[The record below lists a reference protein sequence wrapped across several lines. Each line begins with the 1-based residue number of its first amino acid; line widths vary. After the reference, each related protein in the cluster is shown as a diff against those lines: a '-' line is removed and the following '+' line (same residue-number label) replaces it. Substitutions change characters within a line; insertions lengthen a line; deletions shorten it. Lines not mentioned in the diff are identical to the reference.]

1 MYRRKRAFLTLFL
14 SLALV
19 NISLFSIIPERVKA
33 PEQFKTYP
41 SSVTVTSGTPSG
53 SVPDD
58 VSFEDGNFYTVVEED
73 VNAGSVF
80 QNDTINP
87 NATGTFTEWD
97 GGVGPANCDA
107 ATHWGCVDEGPPSP
121 GDENTSYIFSTLST
135 PGPVVLE
142 RDTFNATDYTLD
154 AGFSIDKLTVFGTA
168 LEVAPPP
175 NGVFCA
181 SCVFSFPALS
191 CGANIGLVE
200 EWQEANSTFTTDPAT
215 GSPWTDSGI
224 DAVEI
229 GIQLSWDG
237 PGPSPESRATLLYG
251 IVLSSS
257 PEDDYTAVFQ
267 FDFTSIQGSEDPE
280 LEIKGLRT
288 GDTEAILVQVLR
300 SGTWITLSSDAFD
313 TTLTTSKFGLSTTD
327 VLGGSASV
335 RIIDSDTTDDTQT
348 TISIDEIVILTGG
361 KANNPS
367 SAISVSTRSEYRSF
381 ENRLLVHLFWTQS
394 GGPEEASASD
404 KWVTVFIDG
413 HLVGKGIFRVKE
425 DHTFVP
431 VPWGVL
437 DGGLHNGTVRGFVLI
452 NWSTGPTVHASVP
465 EEITLDNFLR
475 WLLIVTIGMVILI
488 AVIAWAIKVM
498 NERRLDKEMLRR

>member
-1 MYRRKRAFLTLFL
+1 MYRRNRAFLTLFL

-58 VSFEDGNFYTVVEED
+58 VSFEDSVFYTVIEED
-73 VNAGSVF
+73 VNDAVDF
-80 QNDTINP
+80 QNDTLNP
-87 NATGTFTEWD
+87 SGLGTFNQMPIAFGAACTIIGDW
-97 GGVGPANCDA
+97 NCTA
-107 ATHWGCVDEGPPSP
+107 EGPPSP
-121 GDENTSYIFSTLST
+121 GDGDSTYVG
-135 PGPVVLE
+135 GPLTGGQVGN
-142 RDTFNATDYTLD
+142 DTYATQDYTLD
-154 AGFSIDKLTVFGTA
+154 SGFSIDEIRVSGTA
-168 LEVAPPP
+168 RVIPPP
-175 NGVFCA
+175 DGEFYALCI
-181 SCVFSFPALS
+181 FSGAVLS
-191 CGANIGLVE
+191 CGSDNGLTMAYV
-200 EWQEANSTFTTDPAT
+200 NHSSTFTTDPGT
-215 GSPWTDSGI
+215 GSAWTDSGV
-224 DAVEI
+224 DAMEVGHRI
-229 GIQLSWDG
+229 SF
-237 PGPSPESRATLLYG
+237 PGTSPPQSSQMRAT
-251 IVLSSS
+251 VLWATVQASS
-257 PEDDYTAVFQ
+257 PEDDYTATFQ

-300 SGTWITLSSDAFD
+300 SGTWITLSSDAFE

-335 RIIDSDTTDDTQT
+335 RIIDSDVTDDTQT

-367 SAISVSTRSEYRSF
+367 SAISVSTRSEYRPF

-394 GGPEEASASD
+394 GGPEEAFASD

-413 HLVGKGIFRVKE
+413 HLVGKGIFKVKE

-431 VPWGVL
+431 VPWNVL

-452 NWSTGPTVHASVP
+452 NWTTGPTVHASVP

-475 WLLIVTIGMVILI
+475 WLLIITIGMVILI
-488 AVIAWAIKVM
+488 AVIAWAIRVM
-498 NERRLDKEMLRR
+498 NERRIDKEMLRK